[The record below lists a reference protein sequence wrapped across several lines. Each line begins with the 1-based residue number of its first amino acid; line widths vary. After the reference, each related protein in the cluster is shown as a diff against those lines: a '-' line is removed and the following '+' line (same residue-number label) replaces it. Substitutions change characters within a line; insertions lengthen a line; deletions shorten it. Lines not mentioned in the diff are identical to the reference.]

1 MKILVAL
8 DFSGNSTHA
17 AEQAIIWSQAREV
30 ELGFV
35 YVSKVLTPTGSLN
48 YGVPVE
54 SSAQHIAK
62 RKEDLKQFVDEI
74 KSRYKISKEFD
85 ITYLV
90 ENSAKSSDGIVKA
103 AKEWGADLILM
114 GNKGESNVST
124 KLFGSTTTAVLDKTD
139 VPVITIPS
147 EYLKNDWNTI
157 GLGTDLVSIE
167 TDIMSNADL
176 LKRISDK
183 MDLVHISPVYPEK
196 VSLNEFNVEELQSRL
211 QSTTG
216 IDFRWKLITTT
227 KENDIT
233 GGMEKYVTENNPDM
247 LIMFYTR
254 RNWFEKLIDSSA
266 TKSMVLSNRAA
277 VLSIKRNPKISS

>member
-17 AEQAIIWSQAREV
+17 AEQAIIWSQSREV

-35 YVSKVLTPTGSLN
+35 YVSKVLTPTGSLT

-74 KSRYKISKEFD
+74 KSRYKINREFNE
-85 ITYLV
+85 TYLV
-90 ENSAKSSDGIVKA
+90 ENSAKSSDGIVNA
-103 AKEWGADLILM
+103 AKEWGADMILM
-114 GNKGESNVST
+114 GNKGESNVAT
-124 KLFGSTTTAVLDKTD
+124 KLFGSTTTAVLDKAE

-167 TDIMSNADL
+167 KDIISNADL

-183 MDLVHISPVYPEK
+183 MDLVHIRPVFPEK
-196 VSLNEFNVEELQSRL
+196 VPLATFDTEELITSLKEKTGIEFNWR
-211 QSTTG
+211 
-216 IDFRWKLITTT
+216 LITTD

-233 GGMEKYVTENNPDM
+233 GGMDKYVRDYNPDM

-254 RNWFEKLIDSSA
+254 RNWLEKLIDSST
-266 TKSMVLSNRAA
+266 TKSMVLSNRVA
-277 VLSIKRNPKISS
+277 VLSIKRNPKIA